1 MNKTDN
7 IIDTYIQDMAA
18 MAQIIE
24 EEAPA
29 PAQAENSSY
38 IFHQYLHIQNEYLS
52 NFSQSTKY
60 IKQAPDNQYLLVNG
74 LNTLTHIFKV
84 TLEQTAKPILALDN
98 MQKAIYYYRPF
109 IEQMEENILHDLN
122 VSSNSASIFVYK
134 KTIGAMELSQIHAA
148 DTSQRDL
155 LNNIEQLTL
164 IHRLLFNFLF
174 TIKDITVNEV
184 IEKLI
189 EALKELGTSEA
200 GTSIKGTSEAGTS
213 IKGTS
218 ICEKVFQN
226 HLANIILFIRHITS
240 DKELDINAK
249 YDMIHL
255 YIKNYKKEPEHTF
268 TVASLCKK
276 KGVCSPRP
284 PLLRKSVFL
293 LCKK

>member
-7 IIDTYIQDMAA
+7 IIDTYIQDMAS
-18 MAQIIE
+18 MAQTIE
-24 EEAPA
+24 AEAPA
-29 PAQAENSSY
+29 PAENSSY

-74 LNTLTHIFKV
+74 LNTLTHIFKII
-84 TLEQTAKPILALDN
+84 LEQTAKPMLALDN

-122 VSSNSASIFVYK
+122 ISSNSASIFVYK
-134 KTIGAMELSQIHAA
+134 KTIGTIELSQIHAA

-200 GTSIKGTSEAGTS
+200 D
-213 IKGTS
+213 TS
-218 ICEKVFQN
+218 ICEKVFQK

-255 YIKNYKKEPEHTF
+255 YIKNYKKEPEHTLSV
-268 TVASLCKK
+268 TSLCKK
-276 KGVCSPRP
+276 KGGCSPRP
-284 PLLRKSVFL
+284 PLL
-293 LCKK
+293 CKK

>member
-18 MAQIIE
+18 MAQIIVA
-24 EEAPA
+24 EAPA
-29 PAQAENSSY
+29 PAENSSY

-84 TLEQTAKPILALDN
+84 TLEQTAKPMLALDN

-134 KTIGAMELSQIHAA
+134 KTIGAMEVSQIHIT
-148 DTSQRDL
+148 DTNQRDL

-164 IHRLLFNFLF
+164 IHRLLFNFLLG
-174 TIKDITVNEV
+174 KKNITVNEV

-189 EALKELGTSEA
+189 EALKELGTSISA
-200 GTSIKGTSEAGTS
+200 SSDKSTI
-213 IKGTS
+213 
-218 ICEKVFQN
+218 ICEKVFQK
-226 HLANIILFIRHITS
+226 HLANIILFIRHTTS

-249 YDMIHL
+249 YELIHL
-255 YIKNYKKEPEHTF
+255 YIKNYKK
-268 TVASLCKK
+268 
-276 KGVCSPRP
+276 GGCSPRP
-284 PLLRKSVFL
+284 PLL
-293 LCKK
+293 CKK

>member
-7 IIDTYIQDMAA
+7 IIDTYIADMTDLN
-18 MAQIIE
+18 I
-24 EEAPA
+24 APA
-29 PAQAENSSY
+29 PVENSSY

-60 IKQAPDNQYLLVNG
+60 IKQAPDSQYLLVNG

-84 TLEQTAKPILALDN
+84 ILEQTAEPMLALDN

-122 VSSNSASIFVYK
+122 ISSNSASIFVYK
-134 KTIGAMELSQIHAA
+134 KTIGAMEVSQIHIADAA
-148 DTSQRDL
+148 RRDL

-164 IHRLLFNFLF
+164 IHRLLFDFL
-174 TIKDITVNEV
+174 ICQKDITVNEV

-189 EALKELGTSEA
+189 KGLKEL
-200 GTSIKGTSEAGTS
+200 GTS

-218 ICEKVFQN
+218 ICEKVFKK
-226 HLANIILFIRHITS
+226 HLANIILFIRYITS

-249 YDMIHL
+249 YDLIHL
-255 YIKNYKKEPEHTF
+255 YIKNYKKEPEHTLS
-268 TVASLCKK
+268 VASLCKK
-276 KGVCSPRP
+276 KEGRSSRP
-284 PLLRKSVFL
+284 PLL
-293 LCKK
+293 CKK